1 MNTIFVP
8 YRICPLGAHID
19 HQKGKVLGIII
30 DRGTILKFK
39 KTKGKIKIKS
49 LNFNEVSEFYI
60 DEITE
65 KNGKWDDLLKGC
77 VYILREK
84 FKIKYGIEG
93 EIYGQLPSGGIGSSA
108 STGISYLIS
117 LEYVN
122 GIKISEIEN
131 IFLFKEVENN
141 YLGVKSGILDQS
153 TILLSNDDKNSILF
167 LDCSNNEYKNIKAE
181 KNIDYSIC
189 MVYSG
194 IEKVLKDTGYNKRVE
209 ECKEAVKEILKY
221 LCKEIKDDFVL
232 RDIEKEIFL
241 KYKDKL
247 PLNLRK
253 RAEHFYSEMERVEKG
268 MELWEKGDI
277 EDFGKLIRQ
286 SGESSIKNYE
296 CGSEEM
302 IKIYEIL
309 NSIKGVYGARF
320 SGAGFRGWSFGFI
333 KNDEKIKND
342 IIKILKEEYLKKY
355 PEFEKR
361 FKIIFVDKKLKVDFK
376 NENFI
381 QKHK

>member
-19 HQKGKVLGIII
+19 HQKGKVLGITI
-30 DRGTILKFK
+30 DKGTILKFK
-39 KTKGKIKIKS
+39 RTNGKIKIKS
-49 LNFNEVSEFYI
+49 LNFNEISEFNI
-60 DEITE
+60 DEIPE
-65 KNGKWDDLLKGC
+65 KTGNWDDLLKGC

-93 EIYGQLPSGGIGSSA
+93 EIYGELPSGGIGSSA
-108 STGISYLIS
+108 STGLSYLIA

-122 GIKISEIEN
+122 GIKVSEIEN

-153 TILLSNDDKNSILF
+153 TILLSKNGKDSILF
-167 LDCSNNEYKNIKAE
+167 LDCKSNEYRNIKSE

-194 IEKVLKDTGYNKRVE
+194 IEKVLKDTEYNKRVE
-209 ECKEAVKEILKY
+209 ECKKAVNELLKY
-221 LCKEIKDDFVL
+221 SGKEIKDDFVL
-232 RDIEKEIFL
+232 RDVEKEIFL

-253 RAEHFYSEMERVEKG
+253 RAEHFYSEMERVEEG
-268 MELWEKGDI
+268 MELWQKGDI
-277 EDFGKLIRQ
+277 EEFGKLIND
-286 SGESSIKNYE
+286 SGKSSIKNYE
-296 CGSEEM
+296 CGSKEM

-333 KNDEKIKND
+333 KNDRETKKRIKEV
-342 IIKILKEEYLKKY
+342 LKNEYLKIY
-355 PEFEKR
+355 PEFSKN
-361 FKIIFVDKKLKVDFK
+361 FKILFVDKKVLHF
-376 NENFI
+376 
-381 QKHK
+381 

>member
-8 YRICPLGAHID
+8 YRICPIGAHID
-19 HQKGKVLGIII
+19 HQKGKVLGITI
-30 DRGTILKFK
+30 DKGTILKFK
-39 KTKGKIKIKS
+39 KTNGKIRIKS
-49 LNFNEVSEFYI
+49 LNFNEISEFNI
-60 DEITE
+60 NEIPE

-77 VYILREK
+77 VYILKEK
-84 FKIKYGIEG
+84 FKIKYGIDG

-108 STGISYLIS
+108 STGLSYLIA

-122 GIKISEIEN
+122 QIKISEMEN
-131 IFLFKEVENN
+131 IFLFKEIENN

-153 TILLSNDDKNSILF
+153 TILLSNDNKSSIFF
-167 LDCSNNEYKNIKAE
+167 LDCRSNEYKNIKSE
-181 KNIDYSIC
+181 KNINYSIC

-209 ECKEAVKEILKY
+209 ECKEATKELLKY
-221 LCKEIKDDFVL
+221 SGKEKKNDFVL
-232 RDIEKEIFL
+232 RDVEKEIFL

-247 PLNLRK
+247 PINLRK

-268 MELWEKGDI
+268 MELWKKGDI
-277 EDFGKLIRQ
+277 ENFGKLIKE
-286 SGESSIKNYE
+286 SGESSINNYE
-296 CGSEEM
+296 CGCKEM

-320 SGAGFRGWSFGFI
+320 SGAGFRGWCFGFV
-333 KNDEKIKND
+333 KNDKKIKND
-342 IIKILKEEYLKKY
+342 IIKILKEEYLKNY
-355 PEFEKR
+355 PEFEKS
-361 FKIIFVDKKLKVDFK
+361 FKIIFVDRKLKVDLK

-381 QKHK
+381 